1 MNPRPNCSQSN
12 VSPVYRHRSGGF
24 GEPLH
29 GLSRA
34 IAAVAAGVLLMGSA
48 SFAAEGGTA
57 QSRAILAAP
66 ADTQTEALL
75 HSIEQQIASGRII
88 SPPDDNAMDTWQR
101 VLQREIASQASPEVL
116 RALADFEA
124 RLRVR
129 SADERAAG
137 RALVAAELT
146 VFADQAGRMV
156 GHIPP
161 SASSGT
167 AASATGAPAHDGPQV
182 QSASTEK
189 PAPTAATRD
198 PPRPPSASA
207 TVGAADAVT
216 SDASHTRSSSTA
228 GPAPDAVT
236 LPPSTSAPVGAVVPA
251 SNAVIPSQP
260 ASASTAGPAPDA
272 ETRPP
277 STGASAGTVV
287 TASNAVIPPKPVS
300 AGAPAGDAATRRAAK
315 AGSSRSA
322 PVVATH
328 DTVPVDRLASPL
340 RSPPPPV
347 PAAAGSRGVEVVTA
361 SSQTLPAGR
370 ASQDA
375 PPAASGADPDPTAA
389 PATAAAGVPEP
400 VVATAPATSPPKR
413 REPSVAEF
421 YASRG
426 DELMRIKDISAARK
440 FYEFAANAGS
450 AHAAIALA
458 RTYDAAFVFQLGVV
472 GVKPDPD
479 LAAAWYRRA
488 EELGGP
494 RAEARVLTQGGET
507 GK

>member
-1 MNPRPNCSQSN
+1 M
-12 VSPVYRHRSGGF
+12 
-24 GEPLH
+24 
-29 GLSRA
+29 
-34 IAAVAAGVLLMGSA
+34 AAVCAGVLLMGSA
-48 SFAAEGGTA
+48 SFAAEGGAA

-66 ADTQTEALL
+66 ADTETEALL
-75 HSIEQQIASGRII
+75 HTIEQQIASGRII
-88 SPPDDNAMDTWQR
+88 SPPDDNAMETWQR

-129 SADERAAG
+129 SVDERAAG
-137 RALVAAELT
+137 RMLVAAELT

-156 GHIPP
+156 GHIPQ

-167 AASATGAPAHDGPQV
+167 AASATDATAHNGPQV

-189 PAPTAATRD
+189 PAPNAVTRD

-207 TVGAADAVT
+207 TVGAANTVT
-216 SDASHTRSSSTA
+216 SDTPQTRSASTA

-236 LPPSTSAPVGAVVPA
+236 RPPSTGASAGTVVPA
-251 SNAVIPSQP
+251 SNAVIPPQPALASTAGPVPDAVTSPPSTGAPAGSVVPASNAVIPPQP

-272 ETRPP
+272 
-277 STGASAGTVV
+277 
-287 TASNAVIPPKPVS
+287 
-300 AGAPAGDAATRRAAK
+300 ATRRAAK
-315 AGSSRSA
+315 VGSSRSA

-340 RSPPPPV
+340 PSPPPPA
-347 PAAAGSRGVEVVTA
+347 PAAASPRGVEVA
-361 SSQTLPAGR
+361 MAPSQTLPAGR
-370 ASQDA
+370 ASQDT
-375 PPAASGADPDPTAA
+375 PPAASGAAPDPTAA
-389 PATAAAGVPEP
+389 SPTAAAVVPKP
-400 VVATAPATSPPKR
+400 VVAAAPAVSLPKAH
-413 REPSVAEF
+413 EPSVPEF
-421 YASRG
+421 YAARG

-450 AHAAIALA
+450 ARAAIALA
-458 RTYDAAFVFQLGVV
+458 RTYDAVFVSQLAVV

-494 RAEARVLTQGGET
+494 RTEARVLTQGGET
-507 GK
+507 AR